1 MLSYNDIISRRRIV
15 IHHTH
20 LLYDKIIILLK
31 PNDIVFFDDCL
42 FSQYVFIS
50 EKEKLLKNLNVDCI
64 LGFSTALYAA
74 EDAIQIKN
82 VESHVL
88 HDACNS
94 KIFTIDDADAL
105 RSTFPE
111 MNGFMKVSQL
121 KQLLQMPFCHLA
133 LHGCCHLNLSKEKN
147 LLKKVQ
153 LFKNDL
159 DAGCNRL
166 KQLELSTNMFVYPYV
181 HSFPISDICLK
192 KRGFACIIG
201 SNQIF
206 RTSIE
211 DLSLEVSKICDG
223 TIFFSRKS
231 SKIKNK

>member
-1 MLSYNDIISRRRIV
+1 MQRRRIV

-20 LLYDKIIILLK
+20 LLPFLWQSLLQPK
-31 PNDIVFFDDCL
+31 DLVFFDDCL
-42 FSQYVFIS
+42 FSQWTFLTYNFKFFEENQI
-50 EKEKLLKNLNVDCI
+50 DCI
-64 LGFSTALYAA
+64 LGFSSGLYAS
-74 EDAIQIKN
+74 EESLRQLEKI
-82 VESHVL
+82 ESHVL

-94 KIFTIDDADAL
+94 KIFTIDDADVL

-133 LHGCCHLNLSKEKN
+133 LHGCCHLNLSKEQN

-159 DAGCNRL
+159 DAGCKRL
-166 KQLELSTNMFVYPYV
+166 KQLELSTNIFVYPYV
-181 HSFPISDICLK
+181 HSFPMSDICLK
-192 KRGFACIIG
+192 KSGFACIIG

-211 DLSLEVSKICDG
+211 DLSLEA
-223 TIFFSRKS
+223 
-231 SKIKNK
+231 N